1 MIARK
6 LVECTIDLNDPV
18 GEIGAVVNV
27 VIGAFRKDQQI
38 EILKAVQKNIEVAL
52 QDENGKE

>member
-18 GEIGAVVNV
+18 GEIGAAINV

-52 QDENGKE
+52 QDDGKE